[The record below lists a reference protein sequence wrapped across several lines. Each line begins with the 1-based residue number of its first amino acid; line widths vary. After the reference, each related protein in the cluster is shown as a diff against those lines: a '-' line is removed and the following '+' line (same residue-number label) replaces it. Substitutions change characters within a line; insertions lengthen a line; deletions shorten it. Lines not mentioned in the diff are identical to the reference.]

1 MAMERLL
8 AAYRTDGDT
17 RARDRLVQLYLP
29 LVESLADRYAGRRS
43 ERHDLV
49 EVGSLGLVDAIDRF
63 DPDGGDEFA
72 AFAVPIIAGD
82 MKRHT
87 HSRTT
92 TVSAEAERSGG
103 LLLRMPPPLHDDLAA
118 AAQRGGLSLNRFI
131 TGTLTRAVGV
141 QNPGEGER
149 SDPSLRAHE
158 APPWLPAAIVANI
171 VVVVIAVLA
180 ALVLLVIAWQNG
192 W

>member
-1 MAMERLL
+1 MERLL

-29 LVESLADRYAGRRS
+29 LVESLADRYAGRRT

-49 EVGSLGLVDAIDRF
+49 EVGSRGLVNAIDRF
-63 DPDGGDEFA
+63 DPDAGDEFA

-82 MKRHT
+82 MKRHA
-87 HSRTT
+87 HDQ
-92 TVSAEAERSGG
+92 SAEAERSGR

-131 TGTLTRAVGV
+131 TGTLTRAINV
-141 QNPGEGER
+141 QNVGER
-149 SDPSLRAHE
+149 DLRAHA
-158 APPWLPAAIVANI
+158 APSWLPAAIVANI
-171 VVVVIAVLA
+171 VVVVVAVLA
-180 ALVLLVIAWQNG
+180 ALVLVAIAWQNG

>member
-1 MAMERLL
+1 MERLL
-8 AAYRTDGDT
+8 AAYRTNGDT

-63 DPDGGDEFA
+63 DPDGGYEFA

-87 HSRTT
+87 HDRTT
-92 TVSAEAERSGG
+92 TVSAEAERSGR

-131 TGTLTRAVGV
+131 TGTLTEAVGP
-141 QNPGEGER
+141 QTASEPDR
-149 SDPSLRAHE
+149 Q
-158 APPWLPAAIVANI
+158 APRWLPAAIVANI

-180 ALVLLVIAWQNG
+180 ALVLLMIAWQNG